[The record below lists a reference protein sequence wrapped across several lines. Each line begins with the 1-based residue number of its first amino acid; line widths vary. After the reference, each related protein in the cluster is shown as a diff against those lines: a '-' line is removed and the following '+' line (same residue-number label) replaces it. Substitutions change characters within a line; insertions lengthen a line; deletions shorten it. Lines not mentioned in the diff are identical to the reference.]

1 MRFINLTC
9 KIARWTCISVRGSND
24 RSKPIRIKKI
34 HSHLIIIIIILVFS
48 GIIERQVLPYGNELV
63 ALSEELK
70 AFIPAFPT
78 SLAKEWKRPTLISA
92 NKRYYFVAL
101 NLQGIASSS
110 SKRDRDYCLLSNL
123 YLL

>member
-63 ALSEELK
+63 AL

-123 YLL
+123 HLL

>member
-1 MRFINLTC
+1 LSFQESLKDN
-9 KIARWTCISVRGSND
+9 SVALL
-24 RSKPIRIKKI
+24 RI
-34 HSHLIIIIIILVFS
+34 L
-48 GIIERQVLPYGNELV
+48 GAGNWNELV

-78 SLAKEWKRPTLISA
+78 SLAKEWKRPTLIST

-101 NLQGIASSS
+101 NLEGIASSS

-123 YLL
+123 HLL